1 MMKFSVKNTLTPF
14 YVTISTAL
22 LISIVDQAFAQK
34 VTISGYVKDSATK
47 ESLIGANVYEV
58 HLQKGGSTN
67 QYGFYSITLP
77 STDTLEVVFSYIG
90 YRPEVR
96 KLLPLQNFRLDILLT
111 SANVLTRLKL
121 TLPAMNR
128 KKFGRS
134 I

>member
-1 MMKFSVKNTLTPF
+1 M
-14 YVTISTAL
+14 
-22 LISIVDQAFAQK
+22 LIDEVGEEQNVDQAFAQK
-34 VTISGYVKDSATK
+34 VTIS
-47 ESLIGANVYEV
+47 EV

-96 KLLPLQNFRLDILLT
+96 KLLPPQNFRLDILLT